1 MEKMDIKFEQKSLL
15 NERIES
21 ERLLLLPIDMKYKE
35 EIFEEFSS
43 EITTYMYPAPAKDIS
58 ETEEFIKDSL
68 KGLGEG
74 TNFQLVILAKD
85 SQEFFG
91 CVGLHHVDR
100 KTPELGVWLKKSAH
114 GKGYGKEAVTAVKK
128 WADENLD
135 YEYLL
140 YPVADK
146 NIASRKI
153 PESLGGKI
161 EREYDEEGAGGNKFH
176 SLEFRIYPEKK

>member
-1 MEKMDIKFEQKSLL
+1 MEKLNMTFEQGGLL
-15 NERIES
+15 DERIES
-21 ERLLLLPIDMKYKE
+21 ERLLLLPIDMKYKD
-35 EIFEEFSS
+35 EIFKEFTS

-58 ETEEFIKDSL
+58 ETEEFIEDSL
-68 KGLGEG
+68 RGLTEG
-74 TNFQLVILAKD
+74 NNFQLVILAKD

-91 CVGLHHVDR
+91 CAGLHHVDG
-100 KTPELGVWLKKSAH
+100 KTPEMGVWLKKSAH
-114 GKGYGKEAVTAVKK
+114 GKGYGKEAMTAIKK

-153 PESLGGKI
+153 PESLGGRI
-161 EREYDEEGAGGNKFH
+161 EGEYDEEGAGGNKFH
-176 SLEFRIYPEKK
+176 SLEYRIYPNKK